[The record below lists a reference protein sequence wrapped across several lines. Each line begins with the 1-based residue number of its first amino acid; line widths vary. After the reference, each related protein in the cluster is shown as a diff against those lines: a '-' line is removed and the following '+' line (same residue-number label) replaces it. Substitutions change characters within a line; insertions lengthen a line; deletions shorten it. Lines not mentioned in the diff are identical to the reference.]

1 MFSFVCSVRNDAD
14 SLAGAALAQMN
25 LRILPVYYDSNTALA
40 TVLVPGKKQEFLN
53 RE

>member
-1 MFSFVCSVRNDAD
+1 LFVLFGNDAD

-40 TVLVPGKKQEFLN
+40 TVLVPAKKQEEFLN